1 MATKAEIKRSKEGI
15 KQKLKTGDQVIII
28 TGKDKGEKGYI
39 AAVWPKDQKVTVL
52 KENEE
57 NPDQPIPLNA
67 VVKNRKARREG
78 EKSQQLRLPAPIHVS
93 NVMVLDP
100 KTGEAARVGRRLEG
114 DRLARYSKKSGELID
129 APKDGKKK
137 KGKGK

>member
-1 MATKAEIKRSKEGI
+1 MATKAELKKANKRI
-15 KQKLKTGDQVIII
+15 KQKLKTGDQVVII
-28 TGKDKGEKGYI
+28 TGKDKGERGYI

-100 KTGEAARVGRRLEG
+100 KTGEATRVGRRLEG
-114 DRLARYSKKSGELID
+114 NRLVRYSKKSGELLD
-129 APKDGKKK
+129 LPKEGKKK
-137 KGKGK
+137 KGTGK

>member
-1 MATKAEIKRSKEGI
+1 MATKAEIKRAKEGI